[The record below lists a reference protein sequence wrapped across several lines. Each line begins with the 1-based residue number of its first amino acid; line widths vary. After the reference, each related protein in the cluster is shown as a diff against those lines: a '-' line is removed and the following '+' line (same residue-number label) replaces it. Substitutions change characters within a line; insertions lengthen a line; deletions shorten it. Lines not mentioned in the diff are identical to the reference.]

1 MDGHEVYTGDL
12 ATISEADKDKF
23 PQEYFPNCKW
33 SRKGYLR
40 TRWRIR
46 GTEVDLVN
54 IHLFHDACNMIAI
67 EAVRTGE
74 GMQGD
79 RARHGSMEKGEM
91 EGMYDNR
98 V

>member
-1 MDGHEVYTGDL
+1 MTHVEERYRAVDGHEVYTGDL

-67 EAVRTGE
+67 EAVRTG
-74 GMQGD
+74 GGD
-79 RARHGSMEKGEM
+79 AER
-91 EGMYDNR
+91 
-98 V
+98 